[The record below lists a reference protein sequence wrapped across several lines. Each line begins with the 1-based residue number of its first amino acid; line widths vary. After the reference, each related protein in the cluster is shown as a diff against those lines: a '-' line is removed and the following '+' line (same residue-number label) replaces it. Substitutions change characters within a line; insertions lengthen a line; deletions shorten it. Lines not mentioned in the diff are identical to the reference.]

1 MMRKWWQRLWRDPAT
16 RWPLQML
23 CVLLLLMLVVWLFE
37 LDAPVG
43 YQLLLPTAGSV
54 AA

>member
-1 MMRKWWQRLWRDPAT
+1 MRKLWQRLWHDPAT
-16 RWPLQML
+16 RWPLQVL
-23 CVLLLLMLVVWLFE
+23 IVLLLLMLAVWLFD

-43 YQLLLPTAGSV
+43 YQLPLPVKGSV

>member
-1 MMRKWWQRLWRDPAT
+1 MRRRWRRLWRDPAT

-23 CVLLLLMLVVWLFE
+23 IVLLLLMLAVWLFD
-37 LDAPVG
+37 LDAPLG
-43 YQLLLPTAGSV
+43 YRLPLPTAGSV